1 MAQLLRRRE
10 GDGGFTLIEMLVTIM
25 LTSVVGAIVSSVM
38 ISSMKTARWQE
49 EETRA
54 LGQAKVAMERM
65 TRDVRGANSLMTT
78 TPRQVSLVETHEG
91 VRRFTTLEVVT
102 SGSTSE
108 IRRTQVR
115 RDLATGAE
123 STTTRTVLGGLAV
136 GASEAV
142 FTYTDGGGSPL
153 PQALDGTYQA
163 GDVRTI
169 GIRVLMKRETSDK
182 KQELY
187 QLVSIRN
194 LED

>member
-1 MAQLLRRRE
+1 MSRVLRRR
-10 GDGGFTLIEMLVTIM
+10 DAQAGFTLVEMLVTIV
-25 LTSVVGAIVSSVM
+25 LTSIVGAIVTSVM
-38 ISSMKTARWQE
+38 VTSMKTARWQE

-65 TRDVRGANSLMTT
+65 TRDVRGANSLTAT
-78 TPRQVSLVETHEG
+78 TPRRVSLVETHDG
-91 VRRFTTLEVVT
+91 VRRFTTLEVIT
-102 SGSTSE
+102 SGEISE
-108 IRRTQVR
+108 IRRTEVR
-115 RDLATGAE
+115 RVLATGAE
-123 STTTRTVLGGLAV
+123 TTTTRQVLGGLAV
-136 GASEAV
+136 GRSDAV
-142 FTYTDGGGSPL
+142 FTYTDGGGVQL
-153 PQALDGTYQA
+153 PQAVDGSYPH